1 MKHYARKGSQD
12 KENIPSQIGGFRL
25 SLHEKMDEGSES
37 KGGTKNTSNSAS
49 SRLVIKNLY
58 QNTLQSRNNSHN

>member
-49 SRLVIKNLY
+49 SR
-58 QNTLQSRNNSHN
+58 